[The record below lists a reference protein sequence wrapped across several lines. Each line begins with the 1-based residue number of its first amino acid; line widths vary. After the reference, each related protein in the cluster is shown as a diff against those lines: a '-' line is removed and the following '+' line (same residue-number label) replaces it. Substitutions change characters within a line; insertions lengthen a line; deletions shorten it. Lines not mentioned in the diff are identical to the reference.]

1 MAHRPPG
8 DKDER
13 DAPGQRAFEMEFG
26 RIAAGIMIAD
36 NDPGVRETAHAI
48 SKARAAAD
56 MGDFIGAIR
65 LLGNV
70 KVTVTEENAPTL
82 DAGVKPEDVEQ
93 ALGDLRRALK
103 RAGDS
108 PALEPVRSL
117 CRAAR
122 GEAAAGHW
130 QAAWALIDEADGRLA
145 EALGPKGSP

>member
-1 MAHRPPG
+1 MAEHPPNSREE
-8 DKDER
+8 KDV
-13 DAPGQRAFEMEFG
+13 PGQRAFEMEFG

-36 NDPGVRETAHAI
+36 NDPGVREAAHAI

-56 MGDFIGAIR
+56 MGDYIGAIR

-82 DAGVKPEDVEQ
+82 GAGVKPEDVEQ

-108 PALEPVRSL
+108 PSLEPVRSL

-122 GEAAAGHW
+122 DEAAAGLW
-130 QAAWALIDEADGRLA
+130 QAAWALIDEADARLA
-145 EALGPKGSP
+145 EALPSKGSP